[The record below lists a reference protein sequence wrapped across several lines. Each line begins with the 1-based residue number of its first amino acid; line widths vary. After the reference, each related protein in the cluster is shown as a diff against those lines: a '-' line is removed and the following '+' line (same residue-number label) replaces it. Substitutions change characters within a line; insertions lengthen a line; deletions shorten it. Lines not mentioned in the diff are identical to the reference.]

1 MRDILPVALQL
12 ISPQRNMA
20 EVYCHWLLRV
30 FTGVTKMA
38 TSLFLFCVVSGL
50 STFQGAR
57 NEGKLYCCVFKFV
70 FLPNHINCTSGFPSR
85 ERMNAVLN
93 RPNSHQTDTQAI
105 IPFMNFTCNGRISSW
120 IFAANLRSTNST
132 PFTELQI
139 WRREHTGDYKKVEFW
154 TREFIESL
162 LPQSCFSYGVSKL
175 DISYQS
181 KNKHR
186 ILFGRVNSVGVC
198 RVRSVIT
205 RISYHYS

>member
-1 MRDILPVALQL
+1 
-12 ISPQRNMA
+12 
-20 EVYCHWLLRV
+20 
-30 FTGVTKMA
+30 MA

-50 STFQGAR
+50 STFHDKR

-139 WRREHTGDYKKVEFW
+139 WRRELTGDYKKVGTTKVLNERIH
-154 TREFIESL
+154 REFTTTIL
-162 LPQSCFSYGVSKL
+162 LLLWCFKIGY
-175 DISYQS
+175 
-181 KNKHR
+181 
-186 ILFGRVNSVGVC
+186 
-198 RVRSVIT
+198 
-205 RISYHYS
+205 